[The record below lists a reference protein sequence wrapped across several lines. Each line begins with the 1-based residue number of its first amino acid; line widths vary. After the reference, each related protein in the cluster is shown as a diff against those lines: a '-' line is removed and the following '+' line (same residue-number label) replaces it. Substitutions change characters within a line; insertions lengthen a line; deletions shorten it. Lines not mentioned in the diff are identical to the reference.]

1 MSDDP
6 SVSEEPRGPDDLPDL
21 VGDQAPESAEPV
33 EPVEPADEADT
44 PMLPDPGAPGI

>member
-21 VGDQAPESAEPV
+21 LGDQAPESAEPV
-33 EPVEPADEADT
+33 EPADEAAT
-44 PMLPDPGAPGI
+44 PMLPDPGTPGI